1 VGALKAGAIG
11 SGMFRYQPLLVE
23 TAFETAGSDSSTPL
37 IRDAPWRG
45 RWMYLISVLAR
56 NSVLLFCDLSALLIA
71 STLGYVAWA
80 EALLHQP
87 VCPYFSLLPLLC
99 VFPLAYAAA
108 GLYPGFGLG
117 AVEILRRLFFCTS
130 ISFLAVAAASFALK
144 ADPSYSRM
152 SFTIA
157 WAGALVIVPVCRL
170 LTLSIVKPFRWWN
183 EPTVIFGTPSQARLT
198 ILSLKR
204 AFSLGYAVVGVL
216 CSDGQAVGQTIEDVP
231 ILGGLE
237 LVPELARQG
246 VATLLAWDDSSVMA
260 QLAQTQTLLRH
271 MVFIREDR
279 LFPVERVKVRNLG
292 GVLGIEF
299 SNELL
304 RRPNQLIKRS
314 LDLILGTAGL
324 VIALP
329 VVALCA
335 SLIKLVSPGP
345 VFFLQQREGLGG
357 RKFKVWKLRT
367 MYADAEARLAE
378 LLKGDPELRRQWQ
391 RSAKLPRDPR
401 LIPMVGTL
409 LRRLSLDE
417 LPQLWNV
424 IVGDMSLV
432 GPRPFPD
439 YHLAMLSPDSKRLR
453 SAVRP
458 GLTGLW
464 QIMVR
469 SNGRIE
475 EQERF
480 DTYYIRNWSLW
491 LDLYILARTVTVVLI
506 ARGAY

>member
-1 VGALKAGAIG
+1 
-11 SGMFRYQPLLVE
+11 M
-23 TAFETAGSDSSTPL
+23 
-37 IRDAPWRG
+37 
-45 RWMYLISVLAR
+45 
-56 NSVLLFCDLSALLIA
+56 
-71 STLGYVAWA
+71 
-80 EALLHQP
+80 
-87 VCPYFSLLPLLC
+87 
-99 VFPLAYAAA
+99 
-108 GLYPGFGLG
+108 
-117 AVEILRRLFFCTS
+117 
-130 ISFLAVAAASFALK
+130 AAASFALK

-329 VVALCA
+329 IVALCA

-345 VFFLQQREGLGG
+345 VFFRQQREGLGG

-401 LIPMVGTL
+401 LIPMVGIL

-439 YHLAMLSPDSKRLR
+439 YHLAMLSPDFKRLR